1 MSNKV
6 MKTLVIVFFVI
17 IFIVGGVLLYKHF
30 VTERVSDKGG
40 MENPDYQETTDVNK
54 DDSK

>member
-1 MSNKV
+1 